1 MSAVQLSGVIPPI
14 LTPTDERD
22 RVDEPALRQ
31 SVRRL
36 IEAGV
41 HGLFVGGS
49 AGEGPLLADREWRRL
64 MEIVWD
70 ENAGRLPILG
80 GVQDASTRKVIDKV
94 VRLREIG
101 YRFYVVTPTF
111 YISAKAGSEQLRLF
125 EACRESA
132 GDMELIAYNIP
143 QVTNGAQI
151 NVETFCEAARR
162 GWVRHCKESSGD
174 LKFLS
179 RLVTE
184 GSKVGLR
191 VLMGDERT
199 AADGLRAGAAGLV
212 NLCANIEP
220 ETYIRLYD
228 ASVRGDQS
236 AMNRAQERINR
247 IVEEVVL
254 TGPCFVSGPKYV
266 LSKLGIGRG
275 TPVSPLEP
283 VSAAQAERIDRFL
296 AAVVV

>member
-1 MSAVQLSGVIPPI
+1 
-14 LTPTDERD
+14 
-22 RVDEPALRQ
+22 
-31 SVRRL
+31 
-36 IEAGV
+36 
-41 HGLFVGGS
+41 
-49 AGEGPLLADREWRRL
+49 
-64 MEIVWD
+64 
-70 ENAGRLPILG
+70 
-80 GVQDASTRKVIDKV
+80 
-94 VRLREIG
+94 
-101 YRFYVVTPTF
+101 
-111 YISAKAGSEQLRLF
+111 
-125 EACRESA
+125 
-132 GDMELIAYNIP
+132 
-143 QVTNGAQI
+143 
-151 NVETFCEAARR
+151 
-162 GWVRHCKESSGD
+162 
-174 LKFLS
+174 
-179 RLVTE
+179 VTE
-184 GSKVGLR
+184 GAKVGLR

-283 VSAAQAERIDRFL
+283 VSAAQADRIDRFL
-296 AAVVV
+296 AAAVV